1 MNTYPPNGRL
11 LPAIRPVGLL
21 QPWVWLTLGWQDL
34 RRAPLLSL
42 AHGLLLTL
50 MGWLIVALAH
60 DRFWLLAGSVSG
72 FLVVAPML
80 ATSLYAMS
88 RAFERGESVDAR
100 LLLRTWTQ
108 WQLSLRLQP
117 ESYWSL
123 IRFGLLLSL
132 AATGWVIT
140 SSALITLL
148 SPVPI
153 EKPMDFVQHIVLARD
168 NRVFELWTLLGG
180 LMAAPMFASSV
191 VSMPLLLD
199 RQMSVLQS
207 VLTSWK
213 AVLVNPLP
221 LGLWAF
227 LILWLSLAGMALAF
241 VGLVLV
247 IPLLGHASWHA
258 YRALVDPLGFALRLQ
273 GQAMADQDP
282 TAQNGDRSA

>member
-1 MNTYPPNGRL
+1 MNTASSNGRL
-11 LPAIRPVGLL
+11 LPAIRTVSLW
-21 QPWVWLTLGWQDL
+21 QPLVWLALGWHDL
-34 RRAPLLSL
+34 RRAPLLSMS
-42 AHGLLLTL
+42 HGLLLAL
-50 MGWLIVALAH
+50 MGWLIMSLAH

-88 RAFERGESVDAR
+88 RAFERGDKVDGQ

-108 WQLSLRLQP
+108 WQLRLRLQP

-123 IRFGLLLSL
+123 IRFGLLLGL

-153 EKPMDFVQHIVLARD
+153 EKPMDFVRHIVLARD
-168 NRVFELWTLLGG
+168 HRIFELWMVLGG

-199 RQMSVLQS
+199 RHVSVLQS

-213 AVLVNPLP
+213 AVLLNPLP

-227 LILWLSLAGMALAF
+227 LILWLSVAGMALAF
-241 VGLVLV
+241 VGLLLV

-258 YRALVDPLGFALRLQ
+258 YRALVDPEGFALRMP
-273 GQAMADQDP
+273 ASAAD
-282 TAQNGDRSA
+282 GDALEPHP